1 MPPFPRASV
10 EVSAFEVSVANQ
22 DREEDMAIR
31 RGDVVSHSK
40 AIEWGV
46 GKVVEVTLERISI
59 EFNDGTTRKI
69 AGSHVANLLPAAAAL
84 YIPCAAS
91 VAAVT
96 KGAPKVPRAKK
107 APKAK
112 AVAKA

>member
-1 MPPFPRASV
+1 
-10 EVSAFEVSVANQ
+10 
-22 DREEDMAIR
+22 MAIR

-40 AIEWGV
+40 AVEWGV

-69 AGSHVANLLPAAAAL
+69 AGSHVASLLPAAAAL

-91 VAAVT
+91 VQAAVT

-112 AVAKA
+112 VAAVK